1 MQDTINYHLDKT
13 QKLVQDQRFDRA
25 TQIGKCMAK
34 LIILKTMLEYD
45 NITVLENYIDEIYNQ
60 LDKIKL

>member
-13 QKLVQDQRFDRA
+13 QKPVHDQRLDRA
-25 TQIGKCMAK
+25 SDIGKCLGK
-34 LIILKTMLEYD
+34 LITLKTMLKYYSSSE
-45 NITVLENYIDEIYNQ
+45 LEIYIDEIYNQ